1 MISAKE
7 AKELAGPP
15 LEKVLAELDEMVRSA
30 ATKGKT
36 NIRVPY
42 DHCIFH
48 GYSARFKN
56 PEVNAKLVEL
66 GYNVTTQS
74 EDRQFV
80 DVWIEVSW
88 A

>member
-7 AKELAGPP
+7 AKEIAGAPI
-15 LEKVLAELDEMVRSA
+15 EKVLDELDKMIRSA
-30 ATKGKT
+30 AAKGKT
-36 NIRVPY
+36 DIRVPY
-42 DHCIFH
+42 DYCIFH

-56 PEVNAKLVEL
+56 PEVNTKLIEL
-66 GYNVTTQS
+66 GYNVNTRS
-74 EDRQFV
+74 EDLQFV

>member
-7 AKELAGPP
+7 AREIAGAP
-15 LEKVLAELDEMVRSA
+15 LEKVLAKLNIIIRNA
-30 ATKGKT
+30 AAKGQT
-36 NIRVPY
+36 SIRVPY

>member
-7 AKELAGPP
+7 AKELVGVP
-15 LEKVLAELDEMVRSA
+15 LETVLTELDKMVRNA
-30 ATKGKT
+30 AAKGQT
-36 NIRVPY
+36 SIRVPY
-42 DHCIFH
+42 DYCIFH

-56 PEVNAKLVEL
+56 PEVDAKLVEL
-66 GYNVTTQS
+66 GYNVSTQS

>member
-7 AKELAGPP
+7 AREMAGPP
-15 LEKVLAELDEMVRSA
+15 LEKVLAELDEMIQRA
-30 ATKGKT
+30 ATKGQT
-36 NIRVPY
+36 SIRVPH

-56 PEVNAKLVEL
+56 PDVNAKLVEL
-66 GYNVTTQS
+66 GYNVNTKS